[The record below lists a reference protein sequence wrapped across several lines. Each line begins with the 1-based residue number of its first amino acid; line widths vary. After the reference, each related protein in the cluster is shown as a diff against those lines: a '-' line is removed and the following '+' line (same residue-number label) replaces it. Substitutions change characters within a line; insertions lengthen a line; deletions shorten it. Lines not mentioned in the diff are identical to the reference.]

1 MEVYNA
7 MRHFADSWGMLGM
20 LLFFVVAL
28 AFVFQALMKEL
39 PLRTQLDLIEE
50 SR

>member
-28 AFVFQALMKEL
+28 AFVFLRPGSRQAAADASAIPFKE
-39 PLRTQLDLIEE
+39 D
-50 SR
+50 